1 MEEDKLKR
9 IQESAIKIFME
20 KGYKETKIQDIAKLA
35 EISPGTIYLYYKNK
49 RELFSSLNIPE
60 AEQLRPRYDEKRL
73 EILKTALSIFGINGY
88 SATSMEVIASACGF
102 SKAVLYQ
109 YFNNKEELFKAIFES
124 EVSKNF
130 KVSSI
135 DTNASDIYQ
144 VLTEIAYKYYE
155 MLIQPEKLN
164 LIRVIIG
171 ESGKFPEI
179 GKILYENGINK
190 MAESLSEYLEKNKEV
205 KIAQGL
211 NTKILAMN
219 FMGDIIS
226 CIIINK
232 LIYPND
238 NEFNKDEVLN
248 NIVSVFEKSLRNK

>member
-9 IQESAIKIFME
+9 IQESAIKVFME

-35 EISPGTIYLYYKNK
+35 GISPGTIYLYYKNK

-130 KVSSI
+130 KISSI

-205 KIAQGL
+205 KIAEDL

-226 CIIINK
+226 FIIINK
-232 LIYPND
+232 LVYPND
-238 NEFNKDEVLN
+238 NEFNKDEVLG
-248 NIVSVFEKSLRNK
+248 NIVSVFEKSLINK